1 MFEFIN
7 EDDEKVISPIG
18 KDDYEIK
25 MDGNERTFKD
35 GFVRYTKEGKGR
47 FDLIPMDPLRMVLE
61 RLYKK
66 HVVNKAPYIYDKFTI
81 LEALSKCDY
90 VEAIIGITFTKYTEY
105 DDVEVIVS
113 TMLKDL
119 AVHFEKGAAKY
130 GVNNWRKATN
140 ETWSFIDSGMRHTL
154 QFLRGETDEP
164 HHISAIWNFF
174 CYLEMQKDEKE
185 LILKLNRT
193 EPVPLPE
200 SWTKN
205 VTLLNFDSEE
215 E

>member
-7 EDDEKVISPIG
+7 EDDEMTINPN
-18 KDDYEIK
+18 DYEIK
-25 MDGNERTFKD
+25 MDGNERTFED

-90 VEAIIGITFTKYTEY
+90 VEAIIGITFTKYTESN
-105 DDVEVIVS
+105 DAEVIVS
-113 TMLKDL
+113 NMLKDL

-174 CYLEMQKDEKE
+174 CYLEMKKEEDE
-185 LILKLNRT
+185 LILKLKHT
-193 EPVPLPE
+193 KPVPLPE
-200 SWTKN
+200 SWKEN
-205 VTLLNFDSEE
+205 ITLLSNDNSHKE
-215 E
+215 